1 MRECE
6 STVGCRILQM
16 KRNGVFAKAVDQ
28 LLKID
33 ATTQALFV

>member
-16 KRNGVFAKAVDQ
+16 NGVFAKAVDQ

-33 ATTQALFV
+33 ATTRALFV